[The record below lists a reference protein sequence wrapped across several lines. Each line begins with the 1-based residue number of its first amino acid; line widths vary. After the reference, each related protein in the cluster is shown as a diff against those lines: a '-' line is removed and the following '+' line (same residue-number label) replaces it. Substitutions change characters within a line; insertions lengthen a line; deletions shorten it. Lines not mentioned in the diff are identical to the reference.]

1 MAKKKHSS
9 WKNYE
14 DYRKGKASLENAV
27 LQHPEEGVTGTS
39 MYDFMKGEIKRNM
52 WVIPYDK
59 FKKKDK

>member
-14 DYRKGKASLENAV
+14 DYRKGKAPLENAM
-27 LQHPEEGVTGTS
+27 LQHPEEGNSGNSV
-39 MYDFMKGEIKRNM
+39 YDFMKGEIKRKL
-52 WVIPYDK
+52 WVIPYDR